1 MILDTQIH
9 NPSSSEVKRE
19 RETTTEVAAQKA
31 VESQNEV
38 QKVVE
43 AREYPRSTSSKAMML
58 TTWAR

>member
-1 MILDTQIH
+1 MILDKQIH

-43 AREYPRSTSSKAMML
+43 EREYLRSTSSKAMML

>member
-43 AREYPRSTSSKAMML
+43 EREYLRSTSSKAMML